1 MNLQRILLIL
11 FLVFL
16 LFFLVTA
23 PVRRRLRASS
33 TAAQPHRS
41 RRQDERLSDG
51 QVDQRGHERTL

>member
-23 PVRRRLRASS
+23 PVRRRL
-33 TAAQPHRS
+33 
-41 RRQDERLSDG
+41 
-51 QVDQRGHERTL
+51 